1 MEIKIDLKLL
11 DEQIKLLD
19 VYASIINDVHKRD
32 LVDGVINLLDRIE
45 WALEEGEEINFV
57 ICEEV

>member
-11 DEQIKLLD
+11 NEQIQLLD
-19 VYASIINDVHKRD
+19 MYSSIITHEYKRD
-32 LVDGVINLLDRIE
+32 LVEGIINFLDRIE